1 MSKIDLTQNL
11 TVSVVHV
18 SYTYSDYPIRH
29 ISNQNENDCS
39 EQNILNFYWDTHVK
53 TKYLYNTLHTLRLL
67 AFKSHEETKPMLH
80 SNKKI
85 LGS

>member
-1 MSKIDLTQNL
+1 MSQIDLTQNL

-39 EQNILNFYWDTHVK
+39 EQNILMF
-53 TKYLYNTLHTLRLL
+53 
-67 AFKSHEETKPMLH
+67 FIEIQM
-80 SNKKI
+80 
-85 LGS
+85 

>member
-39 EQNILNFYWDTHVK
+39 EQNILMFFIEIH
-53 TKYLYNTLHTLRLL
+53 
-67 AFKSHEETKPMLH
+67 M
-80 SNKKI
+80 
-85 LGS
+85 